1 MFKNDDHE
9 IIYITPDMM
18 HKFYNND
25 NNNYNNNNNNNY
37 NNNMIFHKSIP
48 KQLNIDQTKQIIC
61 TVLLCL
67 FFIYILQ

>member
-18 HKFYNND
+18 HKFYYND
-25 NNNYNNNNNNNY
+25 NNNYNNNNNNYN

>member
-25 NNNYNNNNNNNY
+25 NNNYNNNNN